1 MSKKLIFIAIAMFAM
16 GCNTFLVAGLLPQ
29 IGQTIGQSI
38 AVTGQGI
45 SIFSLTYLLTAP
57 LFSVIL
63 ANKPVK
69 QIIQLALLVFISG
82 NVLTLCSGDIAMF
95 LIGRSLTG
103 IGAGIFTP
111 LCVGLAG
118 QLVNASAKGR
128 ALSFVWG
135 ANSAG
140 VVFGV
145 PVALYLCSVFHWQS
159 SIAFLIVLAL
169 IAFIGL
175 SLQNVDISL
184 PTPPSLGARLRLI
197 ADPKTLSV
205 IGISC
210 FTAMASLG
218 LYSYVTLIQAGSPNS
233 LSMTLFS
240 WGLGGFLGSSLVGI
254 FTDRTGNARVAMAVI
269 LAGLMATI
277 ISIPFTKDLPFIGLI
292 PFFMWGVFGWAIP
305 TPQQQILF
313 ELHEDQGT
321 ILAAINSSALGLGAA
336 LGTAIGGL
344 IISSGFKEIDL
355 PFPSASLLL
364 FVLVAQLIL
373 ITKSNSKKVF
383 CT

>member
-1 MSKKLIFIAIAMFAM
+1 
-16 GCNTFLVAGLLPQ
+16 
-29 IGQTIGQSI
+29 
-38 AVTGQGI
+38 
-45 SIFSLTYLLTAP
+45 
-57 LFSVIL
+57 
-63 ANKPVK
+63 
-69 QIIQLALLVFISG
+69 
-82 NVLTLCSGDIAMF
+82 
-95 LIGRSLTG
+95 
-103 IGAGIFTP
+103 
-111 LCVGLAG
+111 
-118 QLVNASAKGR
+118 
-128 ALSFVWG
+128 
-135 ANSAG
+135 
-140 VVFGV
+140 
-145 PVALYLCSVFHWQS
+145 
-159 SIAFLIVLAL
+159 
-169 IAFIGL
+169 
-175 SLQNVDISL
+175 
-184 PTPPSLGARLRLI
+184 
-197 ADPKTLSV
+197 
-205 IGISC
+205 
-210 FTAMASLG
+210 MASLG

-355 PFPSASLLL
+355 PFPSACLLL